1 MDFVNFDKENKQ
13 LEQKLTDIE
22 TCVDEQQKKN
32 KQSVL
37 ST

>member
-22 TCVDEQQKKN
+22 TCVDEQQKN

>member
-22 TCVDEQQKKN
+22 TCVDEQQKT
-32 KQSVL
+32 SRVFSAL
-37 ST
+37 R